1 MTLSKLITLPLL
13 VAFLSVFIPIEAFF
27 SPSLSPSIS
36 PSISSSSSRI
46 KLSSF
51 SITSSRLYNSNV
63 DENATETTTETTAET
78 TASTPPPPPV
88 FNLKGYTKVYDNIN
102 NLQEGEQFPFVLE
115 SANDKSYLR
124 ERFFILIKNQG
135 KVSVIDPQCG
145 RCSYPLINGEIVDEP
160 ALKLSDNTSITCKL
174 CGLRHSLVDGSVS
187 RPKSGGTNVI
197 QKIGGVFFNKG
208 EKSDILVHPSH
219 VTETGEI
226 YAKILPRKKITEVM
240 PFQD

>member
-1 MTLSKLITLPLL
+1 MTFSKLITLPLL
-13 VAFLSVFIPIEAFF
+13 VAFLSLFIPIEGFF

-36 PSISSSSSRI
+36 SSSSRLR
-46 KLSSF
+46 LSSS
-51 SITSSRLYNSNV
+51 SITSSRLYSSNV
-63 DENATETTTETTAET
+63 DENAAETTTETTAET

-88 FNLKGYTKVYDNIN
+88 FNLKGYTKVYDNVN
-102 NLQEGEQFPFVLE
+102 KLQEGEQFPFVLE
-115 SANDKSYLR
+115 SAGDKSYLR
-124 ERFFILIKNQG
+124 ERFFILLKNQG
-135 KVSVIDPQCG
+135 KISVIDPQCG
-145 RCSYPLINGEIVDEP
+145 RCSYPLVNGEIVDEP

-219 VTETGEI
+219 VTETGEV